1 MKQDVVIASAC
12 RTAIGR
18 FLGTLKDTHVKELG
32 ALVGKE
38 AITRAGIT
46 PDDIDE
52 IICGNV
58 IQAGL
63 GGNVSRQIQG
73 AIGIPW
79 SAPAC
84 TVNQLCTSSMRA
96 LEIGCHNIMLG
107 GADTCLIVGVEN
119 MTMAPYLIPKGRS
132 GYRMGSATLED
143 ALLLDALICSVE
155 NIHMGMTAENVA
167 AKYNITREEQDHL
180 ATLSQKRAFA
190 AIKGGKFKEEIVPVG
205 VKQKK
210 QIIPFDTDEH
220 PREGTTQEVLSKLK
234 PVFKNNGTVT
244 AGNASGVNDGAAAVV
259 LMSSQKAK
267 TLGINPLARIVTSVS
282 AGIDPAIMGL
292 GPAVAIPQAIKRS
305 QLSFDDIDYWEINEA
320 FAAQFIGVQRML
332 NEHHGFTF
340 DMERVNRN
348 GSGISLGHPVGCS
361 GLRIIVTL
369 LYEMKKMGATH
380 GCASLCAGG
389 GPAMATIIANER

>member
-1 MKQDVVIASAC
+1 MKQEVVIASAC
-12 RTAIGR
+12 RTAIGK
-18 FLGTLKDTHVKELG
+18 FLGTLKDKHVKELG
-32 ALVGKE
+32 AIVGKE
-38 AITRAGIT
+38 AITRACIT
-46 PDDIDE
+46 PNDIDE

-63 GGNVSRQIQG
+63 GGNIARQIQG

-96 LEIGCHNIMLG
+96 FEIGCHNIMLG
-107 GADTCLIVGVEN
+107 KTEICLTVGVEN
-119 MTMAPYLIPKGRS
+119 MTIAPYLLPKGRS
-132 GYRMGSATLED
+132 GYRMGPGTLED
-143 ALLLDALICSVE
+143 AMLLDALICSVE
-155 NIHMGMTAENVA
+155 NYHMGMTAENVA
-167 AKYNITREEQDHL
+167 VKYNISREEQDRL
-180 ATLSQKRAFA
+180 AALSQERAAA
-190 AIKGGKFKEEIVPVG
+190 AIKGGKFKHEIVPVE

-210 QIIPFDTDEH
+210 QITAFDTDEH
-220 PREGTTQEVLSKLK
+220 PRKGTTEEVLSKLK
-234 PVFKNNGTVT
+234 PVFKTDGTVT

-292 GPAVAIPQAIKRS
+292 GPAVAIPQAMKRS

-332 NEHHGFTF
+332 EEHHGFSF

-369 LYEMKKMGATH
+369 IYEMKKMGAQL

-389 GPAMATIIANER
+389 GPAMATIIANDR

>member
-1 MKQDVVIASAC
+1 MKQEVVIASAC
-12 RTAIGR
+12 RTAIGL

-32 ALVGKE
+32 AIVGKE

-46 PDDIDE
+46 PNDIDE

-73 AIGIPW
+73 TIGIPW
-79 SAPAC
+79 NAPAC

-96 LEIGCHNIMLG
+96 LEIGCHDILHA
-107 GADTCLIVGVEN
+107 GAEICLIVGVEN

-132 GYRMGSATLED
+132 GYRMGPATLED

-180 ATLSQKRAFA
+180 ATLSQERAIA
-190 AIKGGKFKEEIVPVG
+190 AIKGGKFKDEIVPVE

-210 QIIPFDTDEH
+210 QTITFDTDEH
-220 PREGTTQEVLSKLK
+220 PREGTTEEVLSKLK

-267 TLGINPLARIVTSVS
+267 TLGINPLARIVTSAS

-292 GPAVAIPQAIKRS
+292 GPAVAIPQALRRAD
-305 QLSFDDIDYWEINEA
+305 LSFDDVDYWEINEA

-332 NEHHGFTF
+332 EEHHGFSF

-369 LYEMKKMGATH
+369 LYEMKKIGATL

-389 GPAMATIIANER
+389 GPAMATIIANDR